1 MNCFVSPTASLSI
14 VNALSPVFPVSSSV
28 TSMSLIVTFPLLVTV
43 IVYVIVSPSF
53 TTPVLSDVLTTAK
66 LGFGV
71 SIGSSFSPGVTGVF
85 GSSGSVGSVAVPVAL
100 FITFPSSTSFS
111 VTTYLTSNVCA
122 SPGASISIVNA
133 FSPTLPVSASSTFT
147 FVSVRLPSF
156 VAVIL

>member
-66 LGFGV
+66 LGFGAV
-71 SIGSSFSPGVTGVF
+71 SYTH
-85 GSSGSVGSVAVPVAL
+85 L
-100 FITFPSSTSFS
+100 
-111 VTTYLTSNVCA
+111 
-122 SPGASISIVNA
+122 
-133 FSPTLPVSASSTFT
+133 TLPTT
-147 FVSVRLPSF
+147 
-156 VAVIL
+156 